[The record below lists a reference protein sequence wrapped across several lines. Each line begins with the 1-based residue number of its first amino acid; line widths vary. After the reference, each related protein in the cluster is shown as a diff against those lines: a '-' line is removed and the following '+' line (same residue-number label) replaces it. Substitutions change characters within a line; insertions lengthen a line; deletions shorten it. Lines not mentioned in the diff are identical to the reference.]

1 MATLCQIA
9 VLLLMYLATTNTR
22 WLAWTFCGTVFLGIY
37 LTFLRLFQVLSNNG
51 VLKEDNFYRRT
62 LASAVIIGIFIYYAE
77 CVIRA
82 AVVESQHDDQ
92 EFKTN
97 LTLEVLRLETGVM
110 ERITILGISVLGTVS
125 ACCHFL
131 NTSVACCCNG
141 RAK

>member
-9 VLLLMYLATTNTR
+9 VLLLMYLATTNNAEVIR
-22 WLAWTFCGTVFLGIY
+22 VFTIII
-37 LTFLRLFQVLSNNG
+37 G
-51 VLKEDNFYRRT
+51 VLTT

-125 ACCHFL
+125 VCCHFL